1 MSEYE
6 AKITMLQNELLELR
20 AELLL
25 KNQEIVRLQTA
36 QTRQVSVPDADPPA
50 VTPSTRTDEDIW
62 HEAFMRQAHD
72 QQTSLEDAIKWANL
86 VVWEY
91 RKRWPR

>member
-6 AKITMLQNELLELR
+6 AKITILRNELLEAR
-20 AELLL
+20 AEVMRQH
-25 KNQEIVRLQTA
+25 QEIVRLRTA
-36 QTRQVSVPDADPPA
+36 HTSLTPLPDAAPPDA
-50 VTPSTRTDEDIW
+50 APSTRTDEDIW
-62 HEAFMRQAHD
+62 YDAFMRQAHD
-72 QQTSLEDAIKWANL
+72 QQTSLEDATKWANL

>member
-6 AKITMLQNELLELR
+6 AKIAMLQNELLELR

-25 KNQEIVRLQTA
+25 KSQEIVRLRTA
-36 QTRQVSVPDADPPA
+36 QTRPAPVPQAAPPA

-62 HEAFMRQAHD
+62 YDAFMRQAHD
-72 QQTSLEDAIKWANL
+72 QQSSLEDAIKWANL

>member
-6 AKITMLQNELLELR
+6 AKITILQNELLELR

-25 KNQEIVRLQTA
+25 KNQEIVRLRTS
-36 QTRQVSVPDADPPA
+36 QTRPAPVPDAAPPA

-62 HEAFMRQAHD
+62 YDAFMRQAHD

>member
-6 AKITMLQNELLELR
+6 AKITTLQNELLELR

-25 KNQEIVRLQTA
+25 KSQEIVRLRTTQTSPA
-36 QTRQVSVPDADPPA
+36 PVPYADPPA

-62 HEAFMRQAHD
+62 YDAFMRQAHD

>member
-25 KNQEIVRLQTA
+25 KNQEIVRLRTS
-36 QTRQVSVPDADPPA
+36 QTRPAPVPDADPPA

-86 VVWEY
+86 VVWES
-91 RKRWPR
+91 RNRWPR